1 MKKLVLFSKV
11 IALSLLFALGSCSS
25 TDDDSSTGGGS
36 GGSGGG
42 GTGGNV
48 NAQIDELKTIMAT
61 GSWVVTFYFD
71 TDHEE
76 TNNFTTFSFIFNPQG
91 SINAS
96 NGVDTNNGTWSVT
109 PDSSGD
115 GDIDFNISFTS
126 PPDFEEISDD
136 WDVTSYSDDKLELR
150 DVSGGNGGTDL
161 LTFERL

>member
-1 MKKLVLFSKV
+1 MKNLALFSKV
-11 IALSLLFALGSCSS
+11 IILSLLFTLGSCSS
-25 TDDDSSTGGGS
+25 TDDNDSTGGG
-36 GGSGGG
+36 GIGGG

-48 NAQIDELKTIMAT
+48 NTQIDELKTTMAT

-96 NGVDTNNGTWSVT
+96 NGVDTYNGTWSVT

-115 GDIDFNISFTS
+115 GDIDFNISFAS

-136 WDVTSYSDDKLELR
+136 WDVTFYSDVKLELR